1 MKWRG
6 HVSAHT
12 GTGEWLW
19 QRFSALYIGAFALYL
34 GVRLLIAPVAGYDAW
49 RAWCSDGLVQ
59 LGLALLIASLLI
71 HAWTGLRSV
80 YIDYVHPLGLRFA
93 VSFLT
98 GLGLI
103 ALGLWG
109 ARILLTVSS

>member
-6 HVSAHT
+6 HVSAHA

-19 QRFSALYIGAFALYL
+19 QRFSALYIAGFALYL
-34 GVRLLIAPVAGYDAW
+34 GIRLFADPPAGYHEWRGWLSGGPVRLGF
-49 RAWCSDGLVQ
+49 
-59 LGLALLIASLLI
+59 ALFIASLLI

-80 YIDYVHPLGLRFA
+80 YMDYLHPLWLRFT

-109 ARILLTVSS
+109 ARVLLTVPA

>member
-1 MKWRG
+1 MRWRG

-19 QRFSALYIGAFALYL
+19 QRFSAIYIGAFALYL
-34 GVRLLIAPVAGYDAW
+34 GARLLLAPIAGYDDW
-49 RAWCSDGLVQ
+49 RAWLSGGLVR
-59 LGLALLIASLLI
+59 LGFALFMVSLLI

-80 YIDYVHPLGLRFA
+80 YIDYLHPLGLRFA

-103 ALGLWG
+103 ALGLWS
-109 ARILLTVSS
+109 ARVLLSVAP

>member
-19 QRFSALYIGAFALYL
+19 QRFSALYIGGFALYV
-34 GVRLLIAPVAGYDAW
+34 GVRLLVDPLGGYEEW
-49 RAWCSDGLVQ
+49 RAWVSGGLVR
-59 LGLALLIASLLI
+59 LGFALLIASLLI

-80 YIDYVHPLGLRFA
+80 YIDYLHPVGLRFIA
-93 VSFLT
+93 SFLT
-98 GLGLI
+98 GLGLL

-109 ARILLTVSS
+109 ARVLLTVSP

>member
-19 QRFSALYIGAFALYL
+19 QRFSALYIGGFTLYVA
-34 GVRLLIAPVAGYDAW
+34 GRLLFGSLAGHDAW
-49 RAWCSDGLVQ
+49 RSWLSGGLVR
-59 LGLALLIASLLI
+59 LGFALLIASLLI

-80 YIDYVHPLGLRFA
+80 YIDYVHSLGVRFA

-98 GLGLI
+98 ALGLI
-103 ALGLWG
+103 ALGLWA
-109 ARILLTVSS
+109 ARVLLTVAA

>member
-1 MKWRG
+1 MRWRG
-6 HVSAHT
+6 HVSAHA

-19 QRFSALYIGAFALYL
+19 QRLSALYIGGFALYVVVRL
-34 GVRLLIAPVAGYDAW
+34 LVAPIEGYEEWRAWLAGGGVRLGF
-49 RAWCSDGLVQ
+49 
-59 LGLALLIASLLI
+59 ALLLASLLI

-80 YIDYVHPLGLRFA
+80 YIDYLRPFGLRFV

-98 GLGLI
+98 GLGLV

-109 ARILLTVSS
+109 AGVLLAVPP

>member
-19 QRFSALYIGAFALYL
+19 QRFSALYIGGFALYAAA
-34 GVRLLIAPVAGYDAW
+34 RLLLAPVSGFDEW
-49 RAWCSDGLVQ
+49 RAWLSGGLVR
-59 LGLALLIASLLI
+59 LGVALFIASLLI

-80 YIDYVHPLGLRFA
+80 YIDYLHPLWLRFV
-93 VSFLT
+93 VSFVT
-98 GLGLI
+98 ALGLI

-109 ARILLTVSS
+109 ARILLAVAP

>member
-19 QRFSALYIGAFALYL
+19 QRFSALYIGGFGLYL
-34 GVRLLIAPVAGYDAW
+34 GVRLLLAPIAGYDDW
-49 RAWCSDGLVQ
+49 RAWLSGGLVR
-59 LGLALLIASLLI
+59 LGFALFIGSLLI

-80 YIDYVHPLGLRFA
+80 YIDYLHPLGLRFA

-98 GLGLI
+98 AVGLI
-103 ALGLWG
+103 ALGLWS
-109 ARILLTVSS
+109 ARVLLDAAP